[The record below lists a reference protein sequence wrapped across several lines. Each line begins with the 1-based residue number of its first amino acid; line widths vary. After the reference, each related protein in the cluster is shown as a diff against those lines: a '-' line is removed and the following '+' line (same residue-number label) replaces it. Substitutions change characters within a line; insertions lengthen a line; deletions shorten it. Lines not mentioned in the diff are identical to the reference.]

1 MIRLAVV
8 RQRYNAYGSAE
19 RYVARALSA
28 LSADGTLD
36 VTLIARRWDD
46 DAGWHTRRV
55 DPFSLTRIGRDRTF
69 ARDAAAC
76 FAQYDLVQSDERI
89 PGATVYRAIDG
100 VHAARIEQS
109 GRARPG
115 GTKLAPRLS
124 HYDRHLVAAEAETLR
139 HPALKCV
146 LCNSRMVAADVAER
160 FGIEESR
167 IALVYNGVDGAL
179 YNPGLVRH
187 RDAWRQQHAIGPDV
201 PLLALVGSGF
211 ARWGVATALAAI
223 EPLSEVHLAIA
234 GTDKQA
240 DRYSRMAERMGLGS
254 RVRFL
259 GPMPNVRQLYGA
271 ADAFILPSLYEP
283 FANACAEALA
293 SGLPV
298 FTSTTDGAA
307 DWVRTGETGWVL
319 DALDVEGHR
328 AALAQWLNRRAD
340 WPMLREAA
348 HQSAQAHTL
357 DYMIRELA
365 ARYQRLL
372 AE

>member
-28 LSADGTLD
+28 LSASGTLEI
-36 VTLIARRWDD
+36 TLLARRWDD
-46 DAGWHTRRV
+46 DAGWHTRRI

-69 ARDAAAC
+69 AREAAAC

-89 PGATVYRAIDG
+89 PGATIYRAIDG
-100 VHAARIEQS
+100 VHAARVEQS
-109 GRARPG
+109 ARLRPDG
-115 GTKLAPRLS
+115 AKLAPRLS
-124 HYDRHLVAAEAETLR
+124 HYDRHLLAAEAETLR
-139 HPALKCV
+139 HPALRCV
-146 LCNSRMVAADVAER
+146 LCNSRMVAAEVVER
-160 FGIEESR
+160 FGMDESR

-187 RDAWRQQHAIGPDV
+187 RAAWRQQHAIGPEV

-211 ARWGVATALAAI
+211 ARRGVAAALAAI
-223 EPLSEVHLAIA
+223 EPFGDVHLAIA

-240 DRYSRMAERMGLGS
+240 DRYGRMAERMGLAA

-259 GPMPNVRQLYGA
+259 GPMPNVRRLYGA

-283 FANACAEALA
+283 FSNACAEALA

-298 FTSTTDGAA
+298 FTSTTCGAA
-307 DWVRTGETGWVL
+307 DWVRTGESGWVL
-319 DALDVEGHR
+319 DALDVDGYR
-328 AALAQWLNRRAD
+328 SALAEWLNRRTE

-348 HQSAQAHTL
+348 HKSGQPYTL
-357 DYMIRELA
+357 ERMIGELEA
-365 ARYQRLL
+365 LYRRLL
-372 AE
+372 A